1 MPQQILFNTGS
12 IVFTT
17 SSLQARTFFSSSST
31 STHPSLS
38 SGFTASAGL
47 SRKTFLTTSQISV
60 SVASA
65 SKYGIAT
72 GSYTITIPIT
82 ESNGSASI
90 FQVPTGPDSQSYGF
104 TYTSS
109 VSLGLTGSGNFAIHK
124 PKVSGQGSQKT
135 FMFVSSSGNRIG
147 FNTATPTDE
156 FDIKVD
162 TFKIRSADG
171 KKEAEFADGRFITKK
186 FNNVAAGGEATA
198 ETSGSEISL
207 TYTPGTFE
215 NPSTASLGD
224 VLGTITWED
233 LSIGNRDDATAMRIQ
248 GVVNAVA
255 SDGTAIKGGM
265 NFAIGSSTAGEPI
278 NETMQLSEGGLTL
291 SSSRVGYDA
300 GLLVNG
306 NVTVGH
312 TANDDDRK
320 ISFQNDN
327 TSKRWVIGVDDNQ
340 SVFAIHQGASFT
352 THNDFEISS
361 TGNVEMQNDLTVKGD
376 ITVQGNIVAQ
386 EFHTE
391 LVSASVIY
399 ESGSTKFGN
408 SSDDLH
414 EFTGSFEL
422 VGTMSKGTVNGG
434 TF

>member
-12 IVFTT
+12 IIFTT
-17 SSLQARTFFSSSST
+17 SSLQANTFFSASST

-38 SGFTASAGL
+38 SGFTASAGVD
-47 SRKTFLTTSQISV
+47 RKTFLTTSQVSISA
-60 SVASA
+60 ASA
-65 SKYGIAT
+65 SKYGIAS
-72 GSYTITIPIT
+72 GSYTISIPVT

-90 FQVPTGPDSQSYGF
+90 FLVPSGPDSQSLGF
-104 TYTSS
+104 VVTSS

-124 PKVSGQGSQKT
+124 PKASGQGSQKT
-135 FMFVSSSGNRIG
+135 FMFVSSSGNKIG

-171 KKEAEFADGRFITKK
+171 QKEAEFADGKFITKK
-186 FNNVAAGGEATA
+186 FKGIAPGGETTA

-215 NPSTASLGD
+215 SPSTASSGD

-248 GVVNAVA
+248 GVVNSVA
-255 SDGTAIKGGM
+255 PDGSAIKGSM
-265 NFAIGSSTAGEPI
+265 NFAIGSSVAGEPV
-278 NETMQLSEGGLTL
+278 NETMQLYEGGLML
-291 SSSRVGYDA
+291 SSSRAGYDSQ
-300 GLLVNG
+300 LIVMG
-306 NVTVGH
+306 NAIVGH
-312 TANDDDRK
+312 TADDSDRK
-320 ISFQNDN
+320 LTFNNSSTAKQ
-327 TSKRWVIGVDDNQ
+327 WVIGVDENQ
-340 SVFAIHQGASFT
+340 SVFAINNSTVFT

-361 TGNVEMQNDLTVKGD
+361 NGNIEMQNDLTVKGD

-414 EFTGSFEL
+414 ELTGSLEL
-422 VGTMSKGTVNGG
+422 VGTMSRGTINGG